1 MAYIVTEA
9 CIRCKFMDCIEVCPT
24 YAFHAGANFVVI
36 NPDTCVNCGLC
47 EMVCPTQA
55 IKARGDATEKE
66 LVFVELNA
74 RLAQSWPAITQKG
87 LVPAD
92 AENWIGVAGKKEYL
106 LYAPDLAAK

>member
-55 IKARGDATEKE
+55 IKARSDATEQE
-66 LVFVELNA
+66 LAFVELNA
-74 RLAQSWPAITQKG
+74 SLAKSWPSITQKG
-87 LVPAD
+87 IVPVD
-92 AENWIGVAGKKEYL
+92 AESWIDVTGKKEYL
-106 LYAPDLAAK
+106 LYSPDPAAK